1 MINEKTGERRRE
13 EGYNPSTKF
22 TLSEV
27 EVLRARSRQQQKTK
41 GGQYTEI
48 GLMKIKEL
56 TEGGYRLYDREDT
69 IERLRMV
76 KDVNGGYLSLADI
89 KVRMS

>member
-1 MINEKTGERRRE
+1 MTKKMRMEIGLLKVGEVARE
-13 EGYNPSTKF
+13 ARVLASTI
-22 TLSEV
+22 
-27 EVLRARSRQQQKTK
+27 RY
-41 GGQYTEI
+41 YTEI
-48 GLMKIKEL
+48 GLLKVREL